1 MRLAPLALALFVAS
15 LPLMSSAQVA
25 APDTVPTSDEQILL
39 DRVMSDKRSV
49 YERNL
54 KLTDAEGAAFWPI
67 YDEYETKVKKL
78 DDRFIAL
85 VNEFAEKYDTLTD
98 KDAKSMLDEKMAIE
112 AKRMALK
119 QEYTKKVGDVLPA
132 VKALRYS
139 QLETRVEILV
149 RRNVYGL
156 IPLAN

>member
-1 MRLAPLALALFVAS
+1 MRFAPPALALLAML
-15 LPLMSSAQVA
+15 LPFALSAQDAV
-25 APDTVPTSDEQILL
+25 PNTVPTADEQILL
-39 DRVMSDKRSV
+39 NRVMNDKRSV
-49 YERNL
+49 YAQNL
-54 KLTDAEGAAFWPI
+54 NMTEAESKAFWPI
-67 YDEYETKVKKL
+67 YDQYEARLKKV

-98 KDAKSMLDEKMAIE
+98 KDAKAMLDEKMAIE

-119 QEYTKKVGDVLPA
+119 QEYTRKIEGVLPA

-139 QLETRVEILV
+139 QLETRIEILV

-156 IPLAN
+156 IPLAR